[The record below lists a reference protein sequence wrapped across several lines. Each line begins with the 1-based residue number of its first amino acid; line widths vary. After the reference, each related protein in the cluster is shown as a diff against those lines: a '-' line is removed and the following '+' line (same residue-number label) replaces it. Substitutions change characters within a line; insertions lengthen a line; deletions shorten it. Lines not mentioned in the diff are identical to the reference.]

1 MRRGF
6 PLLAAAVVAL
16 VAAPAAHAGVTDFV
30 NEINAQGVNIGTIAL
45 NPSILP
51 SVGQEACDRLHKG
64 WSMDEVL
71 QSYPSLFGDG
81 PRVIAIAQATICPD
95 TLR

>member
-1 MRRGF
+1 MKVLAGSVVAAGL
-6 PLLAAAVVAL
+6 LLAV
-16 VAAPAAHAGVTDFV
+16 APAAQAGITDFV

-45 NPSILP
+45 NPSVLP

-71 QSYPSLFGDG
+71 QSYPPLFGDG

-95 TLR
+95 TL